1 MEKKTRGIHSGVGR
15 VVVVYMGEK
24 DSRWKMID

>member
-15 VVVVYMGEK
+15 VVVVYMGG
-24 DSRWKMID
+24 SRRIVDGR